1 MTTMTIED
9 VKEIIEAADED
20 FSEGE
25 LSEMFEAVY
34 ERAPDQKD
42 WNDGV
47 FSLICAGV

>member
-1 MTTMTIED
+1 MTIED

-20 FSEGE
+20 QEFSEGE

-34 ERAPDQKD
+34 ERKPDQKD